1 MAEEL
6 IRGLR
11 RFRREAF
18 PRYREHFERLVA
30 EGQSPRT
37 LFIGCSDSRVLP
49 DLLVDAGPGDL
60 FVARNVGAF
69 VPPFDPD
76 DGEHGTGAVIEYAVQ
91 VLEVADIVVC
101 GHSHCGAV
109 RALYEPP
116 DVDAPNLERWL
127 RHGREA
133 RVEGPVDEPLLRR
146 TERRSIALQVGRL
159 TGYPP
164 IRERVEAGRLALHGW
179 HYLIGEG
186 RVEALDVERGAFAPL
201 EEG

>member
-1 MAEEL
+1 MAEQL

-18 PRYREHFERLVA
+18 PRYREHFEQLVA
-30 EGQSPRT
+30 RGQSPRT

-49 DLLVDAGPGDL
+49 DLLTDAGPGDL

-69 VPPFDPD
+69 VPPFDAGE
-76 DGEHGTGAVIEYAVQ
+76 GEHGTAAAIEYAVQ

-116 DVDAPNLERWL
+116 DVEAPNLERWL
-127 RHGREA
+127 ELGRDA
-133 RVEGPVDEPLLRR
+133 RLDGPVEEALLRR
-146 TERRSIALQVGRL
+146 TEQRSIALQVGRL

-164 IRERVEAGRLALHGW
+164 VRERVEAGTLALHGW

-186 RVEALDVERGAFAPL
+186 RVEALDVERGGFRPV
-201 EEG
+201 EED